1 MPTSIFQYEMLPSTW
16 FVLSSL
22 LLLAVFFRF
31 NRFWSIRNFDILGLI
46 LFTPGFLYIAMAGGA
61 SYGALNDKGYIW
73 ITIIG
78 AIIFLRLIFDTFMVR
93 RPLLEPNLSSY
104 ALTFSCIMLTGFMV
118 ANEFMNKGDKM
129 ESPRTLRLEQI
140 LSMRKS
146 YGSEPSAG
154 IGQVP
159 GYAPFQRICDLTN
172 TFFIPSQAF
181 WDKHLGTTENSAI
194 RSEKETLSG
203 SGTNISGRGSQRIS
217 RERTFIPNSSVNKE
231 KLTAGDFD
239 TVESSFLAFVI
250 LLLHVGTIL
259 SIILIG
265 HCHFG
270 NVRTGVAAAFFYLL
284 LPYISQFGG
293 NLEHLVPG
301 LLIIMSLALYRR
313 PVYSGI
319 LIGMAGSLVFYPFFL
334 IPLWASFYYKRGL
347 ARFLLGTLSA
357 TLLMFILLLLSPT
370 TLGSFGEQVARMF
383 GYCSVRL
390 ACPDGLWACCPTIY
404 RFPIVACFGVICFG
418 LIPWPA
424 RKNLATLISCTA
436 LLMLGVQFW
445 IGNYGGLYMAWYM
458 PALILTIF
466 RPNLEDRVA
475 SSTVVEIYR

>member
-46 LFTPGFLYIAMAGGA
+46 FFTPGLLYIAMAGGETVN
-61 SYGALNDKGYIW
+61 SQNDQGYIW
-73 ITIIG
+73 LAFIG
-78 AIIFLRLIFDTFMVR
+78 AVIFVRLILDAFMVR

-104 ALTFSCIMLTGFMV
+104 ALTFSCIMLTAFMV
-118 ANEFMNKGDKM
+118 ANEFMNKGDKI

-140 LSMRKS
+140 LTMRKT
-146 YGSEPSAG
+146 YGSEPVAG

-159 GYAPFQRICDLTN
+159 GYAPFQQINDTVN
-172 TFFIPSQAF
+172 AFFIPSRSF
-181 WDKHLGTTENSAI
+181 WNNHLEKTENLKAGSENPLNKRSAQ
-194 RSEKETLSG
+194 
-203 SGTNISGRGSQRIS
+203 TNVSHPQRQT
-217 RERTFIPNSSVNKE
+217 RERTFIPNSSVDRE
-231 KLTAGDFD
+231 KLAAGNLD
-239 TVESSFLAFVI
+239 TIESSFLAFVI
-250 LLLHVGTIL
+250 LILHSGIIL

-284 LPYISQFGG
+284 LPYTSQFGG
-293 NLEHLVPG
+293 NLEHLIPG
-301 LLIIMSLALYRR
+301 LFIIMAIALYRR
-313 PVYSGI
+313 PICSGI
-319 LIGMAGSLVFYPFFL
+319 LIGLAGSLVFYPFFL

-347 ARFLLGTLSA
+347 ARFLLGTLSS
-357 TLLMFILLLLSPT
+357 TLVMLLLLLLSPSA
-370 TLGSFGEQVARMF
+370 LGTFGEQTARMF

-418 LIPWPA
+418 LILWPT
-424 RKNLATLISCTA
+424 RKNLATLISCSA
-436 LLMLGVQFW
+436 LLMLAVQFW
-445 IGNYGGLYMAWYM
+445 VGNYGGLFMAWYM

-475 SSTVVEIYR
+475 SSTVVEIYH